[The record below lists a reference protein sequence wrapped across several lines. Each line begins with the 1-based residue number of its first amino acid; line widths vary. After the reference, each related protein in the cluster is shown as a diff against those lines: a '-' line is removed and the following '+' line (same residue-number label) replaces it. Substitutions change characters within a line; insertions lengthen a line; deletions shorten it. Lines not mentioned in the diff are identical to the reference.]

1 MNNFKLIT
9 YSLLAIISFS
19 LVSTGAQAGG
29 ISIRIGGFG
38 YGSHHGHDSH
48 RYRSSV
54 YSHYRSPVVTHR
66 HHYQPYYGYR
76 DNLHYRSYGR
86 PYYQERHNYRRH
98 SSHYNQ
104 GSQHHNRH
112 DGYNRHDRHDSH
124 GSRHNR
130 IRVSSSNKH
139 RR

>member
-1 MNNFKLIT
+1 MNNFKIIT

-19 LVSTGAQAGG
+19 LVSVGAQAGG

-38 YGSHHGHDSH
+38 YGSHHGHNS
-48 RYRSSV
+48 YRPSP
-54 YSHYRSPVVTHR
+54 YSHHRSPAVTHR

-98 SSHYNQ
+98 SSHYNK
-104 GSQHHNRH
+104 GSQHH
-112 DGYNRHDRHDSH
+112 NRHDRHDSH
-124 GSRHNR
+124 GSGYNR
-130 IRVSSSNKH
+130 LAGTSNKKH